1 MRFRHKKIFISGVA
15 LTVAGV
21 LGVGALLHTSVSVQ
35 ASSAMMPGIETI
47 VSETSQAE
55 PFRILEIVD
64 DTKDAEIG
72 YYVSGQEP
80 YIKLYEY
87 TPDDG
92 SQPIHF
98 SSLEEGLSK
107 LPTREL
113 RQEFANNFK
122 YVRDENS
129 DIQKDEN
136 GNPKIAASDKIR
148 DVREICYQPGKTD
161 PVQGDEITDYPLTYE
176 EYQERYF
183 LKPDETEE
191 QALAEGW
198 KIVDLA
204 ETRKDVVKGNY
215 VENPEGTGN
224 YTKDKESYYPIR
236 KEKRDGEDADGAD
249 TARYRENIQSFFSG
263 ESVEEGAPYNLVFEQ
278 VENDTIKEA
287 FEKNDLNSLKQEYDY
302 ANGAYGYYENVYG
315 DLTQSIIDG
324 IDDNPKKYTFPGE
337 ASDPNSDQGI
347 KVSLDV
353 TNELSQKEGFA
364 AVTDS
369 FDDGTA
375 GDSMTSDGSMEVYG
389 DHAPADTQPS
399 QNTSPSDDTQYED
412 NADDFSTGE
421 VGSSMMGMSYVN
433 GMDYTVMN
441 ATYGGQGY
449 SAMKTSFEDDFSSEA
464 GGFGDDSD
472 TVPQESYSS
481 ESQEPD
487 TYGQEETVTVPSAQ
501 GEDEDPDES
510 GDGQEKEN
518 HGTVVGDV
526 KIAGT
531 QADPYVYFGE
541 EIFEYPYYKYTP
553 LGDLQYVKQKIEEVK
568 NRNDNKEKNNQ
579 PVTPGDIT
587 VDDSGQ
593 YWYWTENAATREM
606 EKQTL
611 SVVAYRQAV
620 DLKNIRPISEKITY
634 NYYYRVKEVYF
645 CCKQEG
651 NASSPDAYTY
661 YGWYYPTY
669 PANEDVY
676 IEVGEGD
683 SHIPT
688 HYISDATYT
697 LTPGK
702 GNYDFIPS
710 DDAKEQT
717 VEVNRIYYKGGY
729 TNHDWLKRYVFH
741 LSPDGEEG
749 DTEEEKQQAAAE
761 FNNFDIKVDTVTAD
775 KLSLDGTVTTTAAD
789 EVSAAAFYAEGD
801 TEAFADDP
809 GADMQDAS
817 SDTVDF
823 QVDGSTEGEVTES
836 EIIEGE
842 NASGQIP
849 EAQSLEGQIAEGETS
864 EVEPMVSESQEELE
878 VFEDFDS
885 AGESFV
891 GEETDEAGFASEE
904 NTDEVTFFADS
915 DSVEV
920 AAVGSSGDS
929 GNLPFSEYDLIYI
942 NTSGLKEEQAQVLVN
957 LAGNKKA
964 FIINQDKIGTDNPVH
979 MAFYAYEYI
988 KENDADQHYVT
999 QNVYFFKHP
1008 VNTTGEP
1015 SDGTSDETTDDTL
1028 TTVSYLVNRD
1038 FHTDFNESNENGSSF
1053 TDGTAAVDNPVQGF
1067 EEILEYIASEN
1078 QYRALGSD
1086 SSDEGITS
1094 GEASGNT
1101 SLLTTEISQAR
1112 AVEYILNYRHKR
1124 VINNKP
1130 VINVLEIEP
1139 AKVSDSQELKP
1150 ETVQEWL
1157 GVEAAPEIEKV
1168 YVCSAQSPGN
1178 TADKMTDND
1187 INTFWHTEWGQN
1199 NCNKEPGHKHY
1210 ISIVLDKPCSDIIGF
1225 SYRPRPSTGSGNIN
1239 GIVKGFTVYLYDREV
1254 EGLQDNVPP
1263 EGYIG
1268 NAGESGEFYEDD
1280 DYTDRGEKI
1289 FTFEQRYNNVRTILI
1304 EITANAA
1311 FPVES
1316 LASCAELKILTPKV
1330 NITPMTASEY
1340 VGHIDDIS
1348 SKYDMIYIGD
1358 SYEKRDNMIMGD
1370 GEMLYTHVG
1379 GVVLVDKNHLNKY
1392 ELLGSLDIDYIPIT
1406 PKPDTIKTKNGSQN
1420 VTLTQKLDLRT
1431 DYYENGVGSFR
1442 GSGNDMTRQQLNEL
1456 MDFVKSGYPVIL
1468 GKNLVRDNQ
1477 VDETYVD
1484 NSSYYYQFLSQ
1495 ALEYD
1500 NVISEEELIDKKERL
1515 FFFSNLS
1522 KPKIDMIKSPPEAP
1536 RASDSNYAKKKNDS
1550 SNYLPESGLEYEF
1563 VVRNDSDAFPVNTTY
1578 DCKLYLDLNF
1588 DGNLSDAEEQQ
1599 KYIEIRDEY
1608 NQVLEPVNGRYQLKI
1623 GGKYSL
1629 TRKIPDDYFKIITW
1643 KLELVSNTNE
1653 NIRTSVMGYSKRKNN
1668 GVKVPI
1674 KILQITPANGI
1685 DHTTGNWNL
1694 EEDMRPENEG
1704 RVLPKNMKKVDDFD
1718 ITFKEMTVTEYVDA
1732 YLKDNNLL
1740 DQYQMVII
1748 GFDDCMQNISNED
1761 AVKAI
1766 ISFIK
1771 AGKSVIFS
1779 HDCTSKYNWDYKT
1792 TDIQSYKNDS
1802 NYKSVYNN
1810 WIWSTENVPDWGYY
1824 MNKYLRPISGLD
1836 RYGIANID
1844 FSASQNS
1851 KATISDLIKSGQSL
1865 RNGST
1870 VTVKSENV
1878 EVDFDRLETLIGDVA
1893 YATNSNRETSY
1904 LQTQGYIN
1912 SQFVVDNDNNPVD
1925 IGGLITSSASKV
1937 NDGAITQYPFVI
1949 PNTISIARTHGQPY
1963 QLALEQDLDV
1973 NGISDGKNDIVVWYC
1988 LSEGTNNVYEDSP
2001 NDVRNNYYFYSK
2013 GNIIYTGSGHRSV
2026 QDDNEARLFINAM
2039 VAAANVTAVQ
2049 PEVKFVKNLN
2059 PAAET
2064 EDVRYYMTDQAQW
2077 DATGNVLEKDMDF
2090 YFTVR
2095 DYNMVSASLSLED
2108 NQQEDMT
2115 VQFFIQSEGEN
2126 ASGLTPEDGI
2136 GETVPEG
2143 KYENITKE
2151 VGPLTQYGSKNIV
2164 EIGSD
2169 GQFHLS
2175 QNSAYGFKI
2184 QDIEKY
2190 LYSRQEKK
2198 YTSSCPIYVRV
2209 TSTVTLYGKQ
2219 TKKATWAKLDL
2230 KQRQLFD
2237 LD

>member
-1 MRFRHKKIFISGVA
+1 MRFRRKKIFISGVA
-15 LTVAGV
+15 VTVAGV

-47 VSETSQAE
+47 VSETSQEE

-72 YYVSGQEP
+72 YYISGQEP

-113 RQEFANNFK
+113 REEFASNFK
-122 YVRDENS
+122 YVRDENG

-136 GNPKIAASDKIR
+136 GNPIIAASDKIR
-148 DVREICYQPGKTD
+148 DVREICYQPWKTD
-161 PVQGDEITDYPLTYE
+161 PVQGDEITNYPLTYE

-302 ANGAYGYYENVYG
+302 AKGAYGYYENVYG

-324 IDDNPKKYTFPGE
+324 IYADTKKYTFPGE

-353 TNELSQKEGFA
+353 TNELTQKEGFA

-375 GDSMTSDGSMEVYG
+375 GDSTTFDGSMEVYG
-389 DHAPADTQPS
+389 NQAPADTQPS
-399 QNTSPSDDTQYED
+399 QNTPPSDDTQYED

-553 LGDLQYVKQKIEEVK
+553 LGDLQYVKQMVEDVK
-568 NRNDNKEKNNQ
+568 NRNDNEEKNNR
-579 PVTPGDIT
+579 PVTRETGDIT

-620 DLKNIRPISEKITY
+620 DLKNIRPISDEITY

-683 SHIPT
+683 PHIPT

-741 LSPDGEEG
+741 LSPEG
-749 DTEEEKQQAAAE
+749 KEGASEDEKNQAAEE

-775 KLSLDGTVTTTAAD
+775 KLSDDGTVTTMVAGEA
-789 EVSAAAFYAEGD
+789 SAAAFYAEGD

-809 GADMQDAS
+809 EADMQDVS
-817 SDTVDF
+817 SDTVNF
-823 QVDGSTEGEVTES
+823 QVDGSPEGEVT
-836 EIIEGE
+836 
-842 NASGQIP
+842 
-849 EAQSLEGQIAEGETS
+849 EGETS
-864 EVEPMVSESQEELE
+864 EVEPMVSQSQEEVE
-878 VFEDFDS
+878 VFEGSESSGEDF
-885 AGESFV
+885 AGEAFT

-904 NTDEVTFFADS
+904 TTDEAALYTDT

-920 AAVGSSGDS
+920 AAVESNGDN
-929 GNLPFSEYDLIYI
+929 GNRTLSDYDLIYI
-942 NTSGLKEEQAQVLVN
+942 NCSGVNGTQAEA
-957 LAGNKKA
+957 LAKLAYDGTA
-964 FIINQDKIGTDNPVH
+964 CIINQGKMTEGNAVYT
-979 MAFYAYEYI
+979 AFKEYV
-988 KENDADQHYVT
+988 KDQVADADQHYVT
-999 QNVYFFKHP
+999 KNVYFFKYLADTSGETAYENGST
-1008 VNTTGEP
+1008 VNAATEI
-1015 SDGTSDETTDDTL
+1015 
-1028 TTVSYLVNRD
+1028 YLVNPY
-1038 FHTDFNESNENGSSF
+1038 FHTAFYTGTEDESGF
-1053 TDGTAAVDNPVQGF
+1053 TDGTAEAEDPVQGF
-1067 EEILEYIASEN
+1067 EEILEYIRSEN
-1078 QYRALGSD
+1078 QYRSIGSANTD
-1086 SSDEGITS
+1086 SSSSSETT
-1094 GEASGNT
+1094 GNET
-1101 SLLTTEISQAR
+1101 GNGFVSDKIDPLTMEISQAR
-1112 AVEYILNYRHKR
+1112 AVEYILNYKYKR
-1124 VINNKP
+1124 VIKTKSE
-1130 VINVLEIEP
+1130 INVLEIEP
-1139 AKVSDSQELKP
+1139 AKVSDNNKLKKSDVRRWLGYDNVGYDVTACSQEIKG
-1150 ETVQEWL
+1150 ED
-1157 GVEAAPEIEKV
+1157 GKI
-1168 YVCSAQSPGN
+1168 
-1178 TADKMTDND
+1178 DNMLD
-1187 INTFWHTEWGQN
+1187 GDLNSIWHT
-1199 NCNKEPGHKHY
+1199 
-1210 ISIVLDKPCSDIIGF
+1210 
-1225 SYRPRPSTGSGNIN
+1225 
-1239 GIVKGFTVYLYDREV
+1239 
-1254 EGLQDNVPP
+1254 
-1263 EGYIG
+1263 
-1268 NAGESGEFYEDD
+1268 
-1280 DYTDRGEKI
+1280 
-1289 FTFEQRYNNVRTILI
+1289 RYNNDENGNACTNNPHRITIEFDTPQVVSGLVYVPRQKWDNGKFQSFKISMLDKYGKTLYDEQLI
-1304 EITANAA
+1304 TVENPKSSDKKRFEFKDKEGKPISNVKTIKLTDITGVSG
-1311 FPVES
+1311 F
-1316 LASCAELKILTPKV
+1316 ASCAELYPVYEHSADFPKV
-1330 NITPMTASEY
+1330 NITTMTASEY

-1358 SYEKRDNMIMGD
+1358 SYDGTRDPLIMGD
-1370 GEMLYTHVG
+1370 GNDMRYTHVG
-1379 GVVLVDKNHLNKY
+1379 GVVKADDLTYSDGKKKN
-1392 ELLGSLDIDYIPIT
+1392 LLGMLDIDYEDIEQKSEQI
-1406 PKPDTIKTKNGSQN
+1406 KFRADTDGGDGNPNAVYETC
-1420 VTLTQKLDLRT
+1420 TLQKKIRSTGYSLD
-1431 DYYENGVGSFR
+1431 GVGSFR
-1442 GSGNDMTRQQLNEL
+1442 GSGNDMTLQQLNEL

-1468 GKNLVRDNQ
+1468 ADNLVDNNSKSAN
-1477 VDETYVD
+1477 ESTVD
-1484 NSSYYYQFLSQ
+1484 NSSYYYEFIGN
-1495 ALEYD
+1495 ALQYD
-1500 NVISEEELIDKKERL
+1500 NVIRKGDLTNKKKSL
-1515 FFFSNLS
+1515 SFFSNLS
-1522 KPKIDMIKSPPEAP
+1522 KPKIDFSDGKFPPEAP
-1536 RASDSNYAKKKNDS
+1536 RASDPNYNKEKNNS
-1550 SNYLPESGLEYEF
+1550 SNYLPDNGLEYEF
-1563 VVRNDSDAFPVNTTY
+1563 VVRNDSDAFPANTTY
-1578 DCKLYLDLNF
+1578 DCNLYLDLNF
-1588 DGNLSDAEEQQ
+1588 DGNLSDTEEQQ
-1599 KYIEIRDEY
+1599 KYIEIRDED
-1608 NQVLEPVNGRYQLKI
+1608 NRVLQPVNGKYQLKI
-1623 GGKYSL
+1623 GGTYSL
-1629 TRKIPDDYFKIITW
+1629 TRKIPSDYYKIITW
-1643 KLELVSNTNE
+1643 KLELVSNSNE
-1653 NIRTSVMGYSKRKNN
+1653 NVKTSVIGYTKRQKPEN
-1668 GVKVPI
+1668 VEKQTI
-1674 KILQITPANGI
+1674 KILQISPNNGI
-1685 DHTTGNWNL
+1685 HGDKTINHGTWNL
-1694 EEDMRPENEG
+1694 ESDSENTSSKLYKWL
-1704 RVLPKNMKKVDDFD
+1704 VKIDDFD
-1718 ITFKEMTVTEYVDA
+1718 LKFKQMTIREYVQQH
-1732 YLKDNNLL
+1732 KDNPNLL
-1740 DQYQMVII
+1740 DEYQMVIL
-1748 GFDDCMQNISNED
+1748 GFDDVVENIPD
-1761 AVKAI
+1761 ASAVQAI
-1766 ISFIK
+1766 INFIK
-1771 AGKSVIFS
+1771 VGKSVIFS
-1779 HDCTSKYNWDYKT
+1779 HDTTSYINFDCRT
-1792 TDIQSYKNDS
+1792 TVPADNGGREK
-1802 NYKSVYNN
+1802 
-1810 WIWSTENVPDWGYY
+1810 WIWDTVKSPDWGYSL
-1824 MNKYLRPISGLD
+1824 NKYFRTVSGLD
-1836 RYGIANID
+1836 RYGITNTTPMAD
-1844 FSASQNS
+1844 GV
-1851 KATISDLIKSGQSL
+1851 TISDLLKKGRALENGKSLDGIPVNFEWL
-1865 RNGST
+1865 N
-1870 VTVKSENV
+1870 EYA
-1878 EVDFDRLETLIGDVA
+1878 GDVA
-1893 YATNSNRETSY
+1893 YTTGSLRSTSY
-1904 LQTQGYIN
+1904 LQTQGY
-1912 SQFVVDNDNNPVD
+1912 NNHQLRKD
-1925 IGGLITSSASKV
+1925 GYAGTKTTNKV
-1937 NDGAITQYPFVI
+1937 EKINDGAITQYPYVI
-1949 PNTISIARTHGQPY
+1949 GEKISVASTHGQYY
-1963 QLALEQDLDV
+1963 QVALEKNWD
-1973 NGISDGKNDIVVWYC
+1973 SDGKNDVVVWYC
-1988 LSEGTNNVYEDSP
+1988 LKGSIYDESP
-2001 NDVRNNYYFYSK
+2001 RDVRNNYYFYSN
-2013 GNIIYTGSGHRSV
+2013 GNVIYTGAGHDSGMTDAEV
-2026 QDDNEARLFINAM
+2026 QLFINAM

-2108 NQQEDMT
+2108 KQKEDMT
-2115 VQFFIQSEGEN
+2115 VQFFIQSKGNN
-2126 ASGLTPEDGI
+2126 ASVLIPEDGI

-2143 KYENITKE
+2143 TFEDITSK
-2151 VGPLTQYGSKNIV
+2151 VGPLTQYGSENIV
-2164 EIGSD
+2164 GVGAD
-2169 GQFHLS
+2169 NKFHLS
-2175 QNSAYGFKI
+2175 QNSAYGFKV

-2190 LYSRQEKK
+2190 LYSQQEQK

-2209 TSTVTLYGKQ
+2209 TSTVTLYGKE